1 MGAALDVVQA
11 HILGAEHLRAR
22 HVGPDKFPT
31 TPIRHA
37 FVKRRAD
44 AALAHR
50 AVSMAHARRSWT
62 GATSVAASRDGAA
75 TKIVPTRRAA
85 TTTRAASTARHARQM
100 VAVTLVRA
108 KVSGLATKT
117 AQPIRARLNL
127 GCAAITGTAR
137 YPKTAKHTFAYA
149 MASGLAQHAPS
160 LLAKTTMIA
169 EHMEHV

>member
-1 MGAALDVVQA
+1 
-11 HILGAEHLRAR
+11 
-22 HVGPDKFPT
+22 
-31 TPIRHA
+31 
-37 FVKRRAD
+37 
-44 AALAHR
+44 
-50 AVSMAHARRSWT
+50 MAHARRSWT

-85 TTTRAASTARHARQM
+85 TTTRAASTAHHARQM

-169 EHMEHV
+169 EHMEPV